1 MNKSKEEIRL
11 SILGASG
18 IGAVHARNFSKIG
31 VKIVSILSSSRK
43 TGVETSKRLSKLYG
57 IDTDH
62 YTNLSQLINESKP
75 NAISICTPADLH
87 YEQLCMILKKGI
99 PVFCEK
105 PLFWS
110 NNILLDE
117 LNRKL
122 DFLSSHKDKTLFVNT
137 SNTYFIESIRD
148 HLPKEELIKKFIF
161 RFYTNGAFRGTDI
174 AYDLLP
180 HGLSMLITILGK
192 KIFTKIEKN
201 ISHNNYKCSFN
212 YGNCFVEFDFLQSDS
227 ISKELSFEINEK
239 SYIRIQRGNY
249 EKYEVFLK
257 DINSDKLIKTK
268 DPFMCHMEK
277 FIDSCRSQKVVKN
290 HDLFDESAFN
300 LKLMGE
306 ILLK

>member
-148 HLPKEELIKKFIF
+148 HLPKEELIK
-161 RFYTNGAFRGTDI
+161 
-174 AYDLLP
+174 
-180 HGLSMLITILGK
+180 
-192 KIFTKIEKN
+192 
-201 ISHNNYKCSFN
+201 
-212 YGNCFVEFDFLQSDS
+212 
-227 ISKELSFEINEK
+227 
-239 SYIRIQRGNY
+239 
-249 EKYEVFLK
+249 
-257 DINSDKLIKTK
+257 TK